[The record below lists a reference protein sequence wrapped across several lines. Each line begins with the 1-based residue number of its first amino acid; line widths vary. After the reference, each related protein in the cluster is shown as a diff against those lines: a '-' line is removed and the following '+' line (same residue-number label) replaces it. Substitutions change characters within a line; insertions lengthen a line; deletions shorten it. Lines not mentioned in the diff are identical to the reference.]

1 MKPILTNEMQLATLD
16 KLKKAAEVN
25 GWLDKQD
32 ILCLFNISSRTLQTW
47 RSEGIIPVERHGGK
61 IFYPASGV
69 LQMMR
74 TKKNDYG
81 ATG

>member
-32 ILCLFNISSRTLQTW
+32 ILCLFNISSRTLQT
-47 RSEGIIPVERHGGK
+47 
-61 IFYPASGV
+61 
-69 LQMMR
+69 
-74 TKKNDYG
+74 
-81 ATG
+81 